1 MIRLTFLSLFV
12 SVIVIYAW
20 KDWYKSLCGLILLM
34 AVIEHPDMPKT
45 MLGIQGLNPWNIGLF
60 FVVLAWALNRG
71 REKLSWDMPRLIKY
85 LLLLYLAVVLIAFF
99 RMMGDQGEMEKLS
112 TEALVSE
119 HLINTIKW
127 VIPGLLLYDG
137 CRTRS
142 RFMIGLASL
151 LGLYFLL
158 GLLVIRWMPP
168 SAAISGQALSARSQ
182 KIIMNEIGYHRVNLS
197 MMLAGASWAVFAFRP
212 MFKNRRHLAFIII
225 IAALSLVYAQALTA
239 GRAGYVTWGVVGLVL
254 CAIRWRKYLL
264 FAPILVIAITMA
276 IPGVVER
283 ISQGFTRETR
293 DTNPKIEKIY
303 KSNPNEPDMYTI
315 LAGRNIAW
323 PFIIDKI
330 DESPFIGYGRAAM
343 VRTGLKS
350 FLWEKFGESFP
361 HPHNAYLEMLLD
373 NGWIGFLI
381 VMSFYL
387 IVFWRS
393 ISLFRDSRSPFFV
406 AIGGVTSALVLA
418 LLVASM
424 GSQSFYP
431 REGSVGMWCAIGLML
446 RVYVERA
453 RVLRLN
459 KGTVSKDFGDTLWT
473 RPERT
478 KPKKLT
484 FNRL

>member
-1 MIRLTFLSLFV
+1 
-12 SVIVIYAW
+12 
-20 KDWYKSLCGLILLM
+20 M

-71 REKLSWDMPRLIKY
+71 REKLSWDMPRHIKY

-119 HLINTIKW
+119 HLVNTIKW

-158 GLLVIRWMPP
+158 GLLVIRWMPL

-387 IVFWRS
+387 IVFWHS
-393 ISLFRDSRSPFFV
+393 ISLFRDSRSPVFV

-459 KGTVSKDFGDTLWT
+459 KGTRSKDFENALWAQ
-473 RPERT
+473 PERR